1 MPGGD
6 PTPAPQPPSAPC
18 SRAETWAWHGA
29 PLRGGE
35 AAQAARPSGRMAWH
49 SMATYGTAQHSQR
62 TPGMPAGV
70 SRAASV
76 QHGPNSPQISTERQL
91 RWREHGATTPAWL
104 PLVLNYG
111 GFAGEVHSQEVQAEP
126 APRPA
131 VFTQH
136 SQFRQ
141 SPLGAGT
148 AAGIFLG
155 SKYSPSVPRASVKL
169 MPPPHTP
176 SLRACSVQGQGSAM
190 GNLEAT
196 TQTRQTHTF
205 SSLFPCFVARREP
218 GPPATAAHSAQKS
231 YWHPGC

>member
-1 MPGGD
+1 M
-6 PTPAPQPPSAPC
+6 
-18 SRAETWAWHGA
+18 
-29 PLRGGE
+29 L
-35 AAQAARPSGRMAWH
+35 
-49 SMATYGTAQHSQR
+49 
-62 TPGMPAGV
+62 AGV

-76 QHGPNSPQISTERQL
+76 QHGPSSPHVTAEHQP
-91 RWREHGATTPAWL
+91 RWKEPGAAAPVWL
-104 PLVLNYG
+104 PLVFNCG
-111 GFAGEVHSQEVQAEP
+111 GFAGEAHSQEVHAEP

-169 MPPPHTP
+169 MLPPHTP

-196 TQTRQTHTF
+196 TQTRRAHTF
-205 SSLFPCFVARREP
+205 SSLFPCFLAQREP
-218 GPPATAAHSAQKS
+218 GPPATAAH
-231 YWHPGC
+231 

>member
-1 MPGGD
+1 MQRPGHGTGLPCAGVRQHRQPD
-6 PTPAPQPPSAPC
+6 PPDGWPGTVWQ
-18 SRAETWAWHGA
+18 RT
-29 PLRGGE
+29 
-35 AAQAARPSGRMAWH
+35 AR
-49 SMATYGTAQHSQR
+49 HSQR

-91 RWREHGATTPAWL
+91 RWREHGATIPAWL

-111 GFAGEVHSQEVQAEP
+111 GFAGEVHLQEVQAEP

-131 VFTQH
+131 VFTQY

-141 SPLGAGT
+141 SPLSAGT

-196 TQTRQTHTF
+196 TQTRRTHTF
-205 SSLFPCFVARREP
+205 SSLFPCFVAQREP